1 MPRYR
6 RYPYRRGGNDLFFGP
21 FLGGFAG
28 SLLGDLFYGGNR
40 YPYYQYPYPYP
51 YYYPYGYPYRPYYW

>member
-1 MPRYR
+1 M
-6 RYPYRRGGNDLFFGP
+6 FFGP

-28 SLLGDLFYGGNR
+28 SLLGGALFYGGGR
-40 YPYYQYPYPYP
+40 YPYYPYPYP